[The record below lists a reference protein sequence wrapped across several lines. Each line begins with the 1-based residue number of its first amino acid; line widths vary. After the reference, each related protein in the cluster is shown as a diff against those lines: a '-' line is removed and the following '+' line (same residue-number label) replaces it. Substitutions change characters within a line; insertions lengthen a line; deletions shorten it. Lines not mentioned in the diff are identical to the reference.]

1 MSGRRAF
8 VDNVM
13 DVLWTLGHDARSP
26 LRCFSA
32 GDPILREKR
41 CIGLEGATYR
51 WPLTSLLSWKSEIQG
66 WVDATYDKHM
76 CILLVS
82 VSIVMIWCV
91 CAFSLAPGVMY
102 PRGLLFL

>member
-32 GDPILREKR
+32 GDPILR
-41 CIGLEGATYR
+41 
-51 WPLTSLLSWKSEIQG
+51 
-66 WVDATYDKHM
+66 
-76 CILLVS
+76 
-82 VSIVMIWCV
+82 
-91 CAFSLAPGVMY
+91 
-102 PRGLLFL
+102 